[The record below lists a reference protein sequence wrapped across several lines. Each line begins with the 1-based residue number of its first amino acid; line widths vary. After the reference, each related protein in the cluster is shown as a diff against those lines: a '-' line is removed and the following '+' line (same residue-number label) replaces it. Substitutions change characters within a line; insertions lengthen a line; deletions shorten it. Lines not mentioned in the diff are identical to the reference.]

1 MISLKSL
8 LYNLFAIAIV
18 FSQTTF
24 SQVIFRELPN
34 YKINTSDQLFFDI
47 TNTRDVISLNGNWK
61 VYPSDDEKKEKVNI
75 HVPSIFEGN
84 GEFVFEKSFPLTNDQ
99 LNNHKISLV
108 FFGLNYSADISVNK
122 VIIYRH
128 PGGEFPF
135 KVSLPRD
142 ILKSDQ
148 DNVISVKLSYALDS
162 KNTIPLKQRFLFPQN
177 FGGVIRDVYLHLTPN
192 VSIAD
197 FKYKTDVDLKSNK
210 AVISLQ
216 SVIDNK
222 EFKKINDTLGIQ
234 TNFTLRTQIFYPD
247 GRTSL
252 SSSLP
257 AGQLGSGISDNNF
270 VLKQNKQI
278 EINNSITIASPTFWS
293 PDNPVSYIVR
303 LELWRGDQLIDRHDQ
318 SVALFKLESAQD
330 NFTLNGKD
338 FNLYGVTYI
347 PSFYQYGSLS
357 SYERMESDLEKI
369 KQAGFNS
376 VRFSR
381 TLPNPYYLRICEQI
395 GLFAFVELPI
405 ANLPEGLAGS
415 QNFVVRSKNYL
426 SSLMQAYEKF
436 SALGGIGFGSSY
448 LLKSDV
454 HRALLSELSLQVKK
468 TRNILTYASFFDFE
482 NQQIDNLDLYGME
495 FLNVNPADK
504 QTEAENLIQS
514 IGKGKIFIGEA
525 TYTVNIGQTDGYVNK
540 FSYEA
545 QAKFF
550 DDVFNF
556 NESNNLV
563 GFFGNTMYDIRGDYP
578 SIICG
583 YKEENIY
590 NIGLVGEERNQER
603 LAYKVLSARIKNT
616 EKVTIPIGSDK
627 DDAPMIFIV
636 TGLILALLMGVLVN
650 SGRKFREDA
659 SRALLRP
666 YNFFADV
673 RDQRIISAYH
683 SLFLAVIVALVT
695 SLIFAN
701 LFYYI
706 KNNVLVEKI
715 LLSFGSSGLISG
727 ISYLAWNPTTS
738 LVWLFVLTVIWMI
751 LLTIIIT
758 AASFFVR
765 TRVYLS
771 SVFFTVVWALLPIVL
786 LIPVGIVLYR
796 LLSAGVGNIYMYIFI
811 IAFIFWIL
819 YRLLKGISVI
829 FDVSPGGIYFYGLLS
844 ILIVKIIFLLYYEVN
859 SSVLQYLKI
868 ALKQFNILG

>member
-8 LYNLFAIAIV
+8 AYNLFVAAIV
-18 FSQTTF
+18 FSQATF

-61 VYPSDDEKKEKVNI
+61 VYPSDDDKKEKVSVR
-75 HVPSIFEGN
+75 VPSIFEGK
-84 GEFVFEKSFPLTNDQ
+84 GEFSFEKSFPLTNDQ
-99 LNNHKISLV
+99 INNHKISLN

-135 KVSLPRD
+135 TVLLPRD
-142 ILKSDQ
+142 ILKSD
-148 DNVISVKLSYALDS
+148 NNNIISVKLSYELDS

-177 FGGVIRDVYLHLTPN
+177 FGGLIRDVYLHLTPN

-197 FKYKTDVDLKSNK
+197 FKYKTDVDLKLNK

-222 EFKKINDTLGIQ
+222 EFKKISDTLGTQ

-247 GRTSL
+247 GRTSI
-252 SSSLP
+252 SSG
-257 AGQLGSGISDNNF
+257 AAGISDNNF
-270 VLKQNKQI
+270 LLKQNKQI
-278 EINNSITIASPTFWS
+278 EIKNNIAIVSPTFWS
-293 PDNPVSYIVR
+293 PDNPASYIVR
-303 LELWRGDQLIDRHDQ
+303 LELWRGEQLIDRHDQ
-318 SVALFKLESAQD
+318 SVALFKLESSQE

-338 FNLYGVTYI
+338 INLYGVTYI

-357 SYERMESDLEKI
+357 SYERMKSDLEKI

-381 TLPNPYYLRICEQI
+381 SLPNPYYLRLCEQI
-395 GLFAFVELPI
+395 GLFAFIELPI

-426 SSLMQAYEKF
+426 SSLMQAYENF

-448 LLKSDV
+448 LLKSDA

-468 TRNILTYASFFDFE
+468 SKNIFTYASFFDFE
-482 NQQIDNLDLYGME
+482 NQEIKNLDLYGIE

-514 IGKGKIFIGEA
+514 IGKGKIFVGEA

-556 NESNNLV
+556 NASNKLA
-563 GFFGNTMYDIRGDYP
+563 GFFVNTMYDIRGDFP

-583 YKEENIY
+583 YNDENIY
-590 NIGLVGEERNQER
+590 NIGLVGEERNQDR
-603 LAYKVLSARIKNT
+603 LAFKVLSARIKNT

-627 DDAPMIFIV
+627 DDAPMIFII

-715 LLSFGSSGLISG
+715 FLSFGSPGLISG

-738 LVWLFVLTVIWMI
+738 LIWLFVLTVIWMI
-751 LLTIIIT
+751 VLTIIIT

-796 LLSAGVGNIYMYIFI
+796 LLNAGAGNIYMYIFL
-811 IAFIFWIL
+811 IAFVCWIL
-819 YRLLKGISVI
+819 YRMLKGISVI
-829 FDVSPGGIYFYGLLS
+829 FDVNPGGIYFYGLLS
-844 ILIVKIIFLLYYEVN
+844 ILIVKVIFLLFYEVN
-859 SSVLQYLKI
+859 NSVFQYLKL
-868 ALKQFNILG
+868 ALKQFNIFG

>member
-61 VYPSDDEKKEKVNI
+61 VYLSDDEKKEKVNI

-108 FFGLNYSADISVNK
+108 FFGLNYSADISINK

-135 KVSLPRD
+135 TVSLPRD
-142 ILKSDQ
+142 ILKSDKE
-148 DNVISVKLSYALDS
+148 NVISVRLSYELDS

-192 VSIAD
+192 VSIED
-197 FKYKTDVDLKSNK
+197 FQYKTEIDLKSNK
-210 AVISLQ
+210 AVIYLQ

-222 EFKKINDTLGIQ
+222 EFKKINDTLDTQ
-234 TNFTLRTQIFYPD
+234 TNFTLRTQVFYPD
-247 GRTSL
+247 GKTSI
-252 SSSLP
+252 SSGSSLN
-257 AGQLGSGISDNNF
+257 DNNF

-278 EINNSITIASPTFWS
+278 EIKNSVTISSPILWS
-293 PDNPVSYIVR
+293 PDYPANYIVR
-303 LELWRGDQLIDRHDQ
+303 LELWRADQLIDRRDQ
-318 SVALFKLESAQD
+318 NIALLKLESSKE
-330 NFTLNGKD
+330 NFTLNGKE
-338 FNLYGVTYI
+338 FELFGVTYI
-347 PSFYQYGSLS
+347 ASFFQYGSLS
-357 SYERMESDLEKI
+357 SYERMQSDLEKI

-381 TLPNPYYLRICEQI
+381 SLPHPYYLRLCEQI
-395 GLFAFVELPI
+395 GLLAFVELPI
-405 ANLPEGLAGS
+405 ANLPEGLAAS

-426 SSLMQAYEKF
+426 SSLLKAYKYY
-436 SALGGIGFGSSY
+436 SAIGGVGFGSSY
-448 LLKSDV
+448 LFSSDE
-454 HRALLSELSLQVKK
+454 HRALLNDLSLQVKK
-468 TRNILTYASFFDFE
+468 SRNILTYASFFDFE
-482 NQQIDNLDLYGME
+482 YQPIENLDLIGIE
-495 FLNVNPADK
+495 FLNTTSADR
-504 QTEAENLIQS
+504 QTEISNINDV
-514 IGKGKIFIGEA
+514 IGKGKLFIGEA

-550 DDVFNF
+550 DDIFTIT
-556 NESNNLV
+556 ENNKLA
-563 GFFGNTMYDIRGDYP
+563 GFFANTMFDFRGDYP

-583 YKEENIY
+583 YKEQDIY
-590 NIGLVGEERNQER
+590 NIGLVSEERDQDR
-603 LAYKVLSARIKNT
+603 LAYKVLSARMRNT

-627 DDAPMIFIV
+627 DDAPMIFII

-683 SLFLAVIVALVT
+683 TLFLSIIIALVI
-695 SLIFAN
+695 SLMFSN
-701 LFYYI
+701 LFFYV
-706 KNNVLVEKI
+706 KNSVLVEKI
-715 LLSFGSSGLISG
+715 FLSFGSPGLISG
-727 ISYLAWNPTTS
+727 ISYLAWNPINA
-738 LVWLFVLTVIWMI
+738 LVWLFVLAVISMLI
-751 LLTIIIT
+751 LTIVIT
-758 AASFFVR
+758 SLSFFVR
-765 TRVYLS
+765 TKVYLS
-771 SVFFTVVWALLPIVL
+771 SVFFTVVWAMLPVVL

-796 LLSAGVGNIYMYIFI
+796 LLNAGVGNIYVYIFLI
-811 IAFIFWIL
+811 VFVFWLL

-829 FDVSPGGIYFYGLLS
+829 FDVNAGGIYFYGLIS
-844 ILIVKIIFLLYYEVN
+844 IALIKIIFLLYYEVN
-859 SSVLQYLKI
+859 NSLFQYLKI
-868 ALKQFNILG
+868 ALKQFNIFG